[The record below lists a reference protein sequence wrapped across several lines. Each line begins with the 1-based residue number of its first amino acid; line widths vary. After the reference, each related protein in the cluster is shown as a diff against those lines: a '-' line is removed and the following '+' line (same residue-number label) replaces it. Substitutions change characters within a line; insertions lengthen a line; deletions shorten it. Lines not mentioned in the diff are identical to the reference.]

1 MDTDDSLASGFGG
14 AAGAALRP
22 RGGRLMRLRL
32 LLIDALGITASLFL
46 AAEVRFDGMI
56 PEAEL
61 RNLTLA
67 LPAVVIGKLLALN
80 LFQCD
85 RWSFRYA
92 GPSELR
98 RLLAAL
104 SLGSLLAWAFTY
116 LVGPAGTSR
125 AALLL
130 EPLFSLFI
138 LGAVRFGFR
147 VLPEGFTAADRVSR
161 PTHNV
166 IIVGAGDAGVMTLR
180 EILKHPQSDMAVVGF
195 IDDDPRK
202 KGVWIEGVR
211 VIGGREEIAAAVE
224 ALKVD
229 ELLIAIPSADGET
242 MRELVAACRDLK
254 TRFRLVPGLLSI
266 IKGDVDYGRIRR
278 LRPDDLLGRETT
290 EVRPET
296 FTEYVRGK
304 RVMITGAGGTIG
316 SELSRQMRAAG
327 AELALIDHSET
338 AVYMIRQELEA
349 AGTAPLSTYIA
360 DLRDARRLERIFADE
375 KPEIVFH
382 AAAFKHVPLMEENVG
397 EAVTTNVFGTRN
409 LYDCACRHRVA
420 RFTFIST
427 DKAVR
432 PTSVMGATKRAAE
445 ILLRRATNAR
455 AGGPVVSA
463 VRFGNVFGSSGSAP
477 LLFQKQI
484 ESGGPVTV
492 THPHVVRF
500 FMTVQ
505 EAVFLVIQASMLAG
519 GCELFVLEMG
529 QAIRILDLARNMIT
543 LAGLRPEI
551 DIGIVYTG
559 LRPGEKLYEEVLT
572 DGEYVQP
579 AGVPKVFRIAR
590 DEAPAPGFEDE
601 LAALARAAESDDEEE
616 MRAILRR
623 IVPEYKPQ

>member
-1 MDTDDSLASGFGG
+1 METVRPMTRRVLLFVDT
-14 AAGAALRP
+14 
-22 RGGRLMRLRL
+22 
-32 LLIDALGITASLFL
+32 LGITASFFL
-46 AAEVRFDGMI
+46 AAGVKFEGAI
-56 PEAEL
+56 PAEEL
-61 RNLTLA
+61 RLLA
-67 LPAVVIGKLLALN
+67 MTLPAVVIGKLLALN

-125 AALLL
+125 QALIL

-147 VLPEGFTAADRVSR
+147 VLPEGFTNVERVDRA
-161 PTHNV
+161 THNV

-180 EILKHPQSDMAVVGF
+180 EILKHPQSDMNVVGF
-195 IDDDPRK
+195 IDDAPEK

-278 LRPDDLLGRETT
+278 IRPEDLLGRETT
-290 EVRPET
+290 EVRPES
-296 FTEYVRGK
+296 FAESVRGK
-304 RVMITGAGGTIG
+304 RVLITGAGGSIG

-338 AVYMIRQELEA
+338 AVYMIRQELETGGGA
-349 AGTAPLSTYIA
+349 AAPAHAPLSTYIA

-397 EAVTTNVFGTRN
+397 EAVTTNIFGTRN
-409 LYDCACRHRVA
+409 LYECACRHGA
-420 RFTFIST
+420 KRFTFIST

-432 PTSVMGATKRAAE
+432 PTSIMGATKRAAE
-445 ILLRRATNAR
+445 IWLRQRAESG
-455 AGGPVVSA
+455 AGGPVISA

-484 ESGGPVTV
+484 EAGVPVTV

-505 EAVFLVIQASMLAG
+505 EAVFLVIQASMLARR
-519 GCELFVLEMG
+519 CELFVLEMG
-529 QAIRILDLARNMIT
+529 QPIRILDLARNMIT

-551 DIGIVYTG
+551 DIPIVYTG

-572 DGEYVQP
+572 EGEHVEP
-579 AGVPKVFRIAR
+579 AGVPKVFLVAR
-590 DEAPAPGFEDE
+590 DEAPSPSFALELDE
-601 LAALARAAESDDEEE
+601 LSRAAESDDEEA
-616 MRAILRR
+616 MRVLLGR
-623 IVPEYKPQ
+623 IVPEYRPQ